1 MLNFTLFLYDLFM
14 KKEIYPFIISILVTF
29 LLIFFYSILLYIPTR
44 CNHIDNYVTIPK
56 NATVNTTAKILDDN
70 LCLNKIL
77 FKIAMKAT
85 FNEKN
90 IKYGRY
96 DFKSINNMRDLIS
109 MITSVSSDRIQVTIV
124 EGRKMQDIALHFEQ
138 KMTMDVEKFLELCF
152 DQSLINSLG
161 LSGINSLEGYLYPD
175 TYKFLKT
182 YTESDVIKIMVNQFK
197 YNYDQYVNN
206 KTALSMKEVVVL
218 GSIIQG
224 EAMYSDEM
232 NKISSVYHNRLKK
245 NMLLQADPTIQ
256 YILPKKKK
264 KILVKDTKIQNP
276 YNTYINKGLPPG
288 PINNPGI
295 DALLAAANPLT
306 TDFLYF
312 VADKKGRHIFNKT
325 FKAHLRSKK

>member
-29 LLIFFYSILLYIPTR
+29 LLIFFYSILLYIPMR

-70 LCLNKIL
+70 LFLNKIL

-138 KMTMDVEKFLELCF
+138 KMNMDVEKFLELCF

-264 KILVKDTKIQNP
+264 RILVKDTKIQNP

-295 DALLAAANPLT
+295 DALVAAANPLT

>member
-1 MLNFTLFLYDLFM
+1 MLNFTLLLDDFFM
-14 KKEIYPFIISILVTF
+14 KKTIYPFIISLSVIFFLIFSYAF
-29 LLIFFYSILLYIPTR
+29 LLFTKVK
-44 CNHIDNYVTIPK
+44 CNHIDYYVTIPK
-56 NATVNTTAKILDDN
+56 NATVHKTAEILDDN
-70 LCLNKIL
+70 LCVNKTL
-77 FKIAMKAT
+77 FKITMKVT

-90 IKYGRY
+90 IRYGRY
-96 DFKSINNMRDLIS
+96 DFKSVNNMRDLIS
-109 MITSVSSDRIQVTIV
+109 MITSLSSDRVQMTVV
-124 EGRKMQDIALHFEQ
+124 EGLKMQDIALYFEK
-138 KMTMDVEKFLELCF
+138 KMNMDVETFIELCY
-152 DQSLINSLG
+152 DKSLINSLG
-161 LSGINSLEGYLYPD
+161 FDDITSLEGYLYPD
-175 TYKFLKT
+175 TYIFLKT

-197 YNYDQYVNN
+197 YNFEEYVDN
-206 KTALSMKEVVVL
+206 KTNLTSNDLVIL

-245 NMLLQADPTIQ
+245 DMLLQADPTIQ

-264 KILVKDTKIQNP
+264 RILVKDTKIKNP

-295 DALLAAANPLT
+295 DALVAAGDPLE
-306 TDFLYF
+306 TDYLYF